1 MCVALHSKHIAHR
14 IDSAPYSWQFMH
26 QRIALKTDARRPNKH
41 AAPSSCGRTNESL
54 SSHRMRLFSKKYRLL
69 GWLSL
74 VLALGFLTT
83 SIAGYIVSRD
93 SVRQGLAEQALPL
106 TGDNIYSEI
115 QKDLLGPV
123 FVSSL
128 MAHDTFLRDWILHGE
143 DDPTQIVRY
152 LKELKQKY
160 STDTS
165 FLVSARTHQYYNADG
180 ILKSVQEN
188 EPSDKWFFRVQ
199 DMKAPYETNVGSD
212 LANRDTI
219 TISINHRVLDYE
231 DNFIGVAGVGL
242 TFDTIA
248 RLLDSYQAR
257 FHRHIYFVD
266 AQGAIVLDGKSTKQV
281 PGSIDDL
288 PGMRDIAANVLNR
301 NTTPT
306 QLEYRLDNASVLVN
320 SRFIPELG
328 WYLVVEQNIADDVRP
343 VQWVFI
349 FNLAISAAVILLVL
363 VIMLF
368 RINRYQRR
376 LKHIAATD
384 SLTNLM
390 NRQTFEILLQQ
401 SLLDVKRSG
410 RPLSVILFDIDRLKD
425 VNGHHGHSS
434 GDQVLSTIA
443 QLGRD
448 EVRENDIIARW
459 NGKEFVIL
467 LRDCP
472 LESAY
477 RVAEKLRDAIAG
489 YDFALTDPSIAI
501 TASFGVAEYGLEESE
516 TRFFARADKA
526 LHDAK
531 AAGRN
536 CVEVSMVEDL
546 EVQAV

>member
-1 MCVALHSKHIAHR
+1 
-14 IDSAPYSWQFMH
+14 
-26 QRIALKTDARRPNKH
+26 
-41 AAPSSCGRTNESL
+41 
-54 SSHRMRLFSKKYRLL
+54 MRLFFKKYRLL

-74 VLALGFLTT
+74 VLALGFLTI

-93 SVRQGLAEQALPL
+93 SIMQGLAEQALPQ

-128 MAHDTFLRDWILHGE
+128 MAQDTFLRDWILNGE
-143 DDPTQIVRY
+143 GDPTQIVRY

-160 STDTS
+160 RTDTS
-165 FLVSARTHQYYNADG
+165 FLVSARTHQYYNTEG

-199 DMKAPYETNVGSD
+199 DMKAPYETNVSAD
-212 LANRDTI
+212 LANRDKMI
-219 TISINHRVLDYE
+219 ISIHHRVLDY
-231 DNFIGVAGVGL
+231 DGNFLGVAGVGL
-242 TFDTIA
+242 TYGTMA

-257 FHRHIYFVD
+257 FHRHIYFVN
-266 AQGAIVLDGKSTKQV
+266 ALGAIVLGGKSIKQL

-288 PGMRDIAANVLNR
+288 PGMRDIAANILNR

-306 QLEYRLDNASVLVN
+306 QLDYRLDNASVLVN

-328 WYLVVEQNIADDVRP
+328 WYLVIEQNIADDVRP
-343 VQWVFI
+343 VEQVFI
-349 FNLAISAAVILLVL
+349 FNLATSVAVIFLVL

-390 NRQTFEILLQQ
+390 NRQAFEVLLQQ
-401 SLLDVKRSG
+401 SLLDVKRKG
-410 RPLSVILFDIDRLKD
+410 CPLSVILFDIDRFKD
-425 VNGHHGHSS
+425 VNNYHGHSS
-434 GDQVLSTIA
+434 GDRVLSTIA

-459 NGKEFVIL
+459 NGQEFVIL

-489 YDFALTDPSIAI
+489 HDFALTNPSIAI
-501 TASFGVAEYGLEESE
+501 TASFGVAETGLEESE
-516 TRFFARADKA
+516 TSFFARANKA

-536 CVEVSMVEDL
+536 CIEVSITEDL
-546 EVQAV
+546 EAQTV